1 MLGRHGQAAAA
12 HRVRRK
18 AERVVQLQ
26 RAVTVARRVAP
37 GHKYALRLDLS
48 AYFVLQL
55 VTDLFQK
62 HRGQRVCRGGQGN
75 VSQFHAAQKLVH
87 LGPEGRCQQKDLVAA
102 LQMARQVAA
111 AVFQR
116 QGGTRQTAVHRT
128 RRSSGQHGL
137 LGLVQQGRG
146 GGIGRPA
153 GRTHVAQRRGAVN
166 GGGLAALHYSRS
178 LMPS

>member
-1 MLGRHGQAAAA
+1 MLRRHGQAAAA
-12 HRVRRK
+12 NAVYCQAK
-18 AERVVQLQ
+18 LIVQIQ

-37 GHKYALRLDLS
+37 GHKDALRLDLS

-62 HRGQRVCRGGQGN
+62 HRGQRVRCGGQGN

-116 QGGTRQTAVHRT
+116 QGGTRQTAVTFAPVLLNAQDRVVVQV
-128 RRSSGQHGL
+128 SAL
-137 LGLVQQGRG
+137 LGLTTGVT
-146 GGIGRPA
+146 A
-153 GRTHVAQRRGAVN
+153 T
-166 GGGLAALHYSRS
+166 LS
-178 LMPS
+178 